1 MANEYEVLNPWAEV
15 DPIPTRG
22 ISPRI
27 SDMNGKKI
35 GLFRNSKVAARPM
48 LEIVA
53 EKIKERYPT
62 VTFTNFV
69 LLPNYSVAETS
80 EQAKY
85 EEWLKGVDA
94 VIFSHGD

>member
-62 VTFTNFV
+62 VTFTSFV